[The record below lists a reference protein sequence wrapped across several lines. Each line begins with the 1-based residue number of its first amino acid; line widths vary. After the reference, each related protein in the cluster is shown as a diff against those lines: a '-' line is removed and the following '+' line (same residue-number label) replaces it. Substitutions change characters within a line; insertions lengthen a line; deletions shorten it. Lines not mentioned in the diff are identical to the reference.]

1 MARIKNTQ
9 TDLAGNTFG
18 RARNLG
24 AFRDRSLIVEDA
36 VGTNDRADFYRFN
49 VTRRSTGTIALT
61 GLQSSVD
68 IEIYNQNRR
77 LVNTLDRTGTL
88 SEFTTGAVPRGV
100 YYLKV
105 VPRGAGETTYQ
116 LTLLTIT

>member
-9 TDLAGNTFG
+9 ADLAGNTFG

-24 AFRDRSLIVEDA
+24 IFRDRSVIVEDG
-36 VGTNDRADFYRFN
+36 VGTTDRADFYRFN
-49 VTRRSTGTIALT
+49 VARRCTGTIALT
-61 GLQSSVD
+61 GLRSSVD
-68 IEIYNQNRR
+68 IEIYDRNRR
-77 LVNTLDRTGTL
+77 LVNTLNRPGTL
-88 SEFTTGAVPRGV
+88 SEFTTGAVPQGL

-116 LTLLTIT
+116 LTILTVR